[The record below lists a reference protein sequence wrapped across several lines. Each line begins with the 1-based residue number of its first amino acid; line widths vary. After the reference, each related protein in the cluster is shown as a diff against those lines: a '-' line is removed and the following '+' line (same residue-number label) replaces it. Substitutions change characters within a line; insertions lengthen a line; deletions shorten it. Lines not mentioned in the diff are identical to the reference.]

1 MFAQPFDHSFND
13 LFDQYVNMD
22 TSGTDANKDV
32 SFPSEFDQIFP
43 LDSFSTDCGDQSPV
57 ISTAQN
63 TSQSAQDWGK
73 DFWSLSQNPGGST
86 DQGNL
91 SFQDSTQLPA
101 GLDLNIGLEDAAAG
115 HSQASAPRSTPST
128 PPATPGPKAK
138 GGLLPPKII
147 RRHRDS
153 NDRRSL
159 LRKQSFSPGF
169 MRSSQLQKGSCR
181 MAYPEA
187 WAQRL
192 HNFAI
197 RSSDECLPL
206 SPPPSDILVQ
216 QENVPK
222 HTPAQ
227 MNSTAESFQGST
239 ELPRQFDSGY
249 ITQSPAIPMP
259 SPSANAL
266 ASQQQRYLS
275 QASTSALTPSPPS
288 AGDMFSSP
296 RSSDPQSM
304 SSWHSDS
311 LSTQAFHYT
320 PELGGDH
327 QTWWSPIS
335 SEVAQRHVAYQQ
347 MLASPAPQRPIQ
359 ASANHGDLLQGGL
372 MIQLDP
378 TQFDIS
384 SSFPSSTI
392 PTTANNSH
400 NNLSYSLEA
409 HASQKYVDVSSF
421 TTPAIPNPSRSPSIS
436 PKTETSPKN
445 GSAIRDRMVMQNT
458 PRRPH
463 GRKLSGQS
471 TGTPKPAKAP
481 SGLSARPKGGKS
493 VTVSFVNFTAN
504 DSQKIL
510 TGVAPSGSSKTKAR
524 REQEAR
530 DRRRKLSE
538 AALQAVRKAG
548 GDVEALEAVLC

>member
-1 MFAQPFDHSFND
+1 MFAQPFDQSFND
-13 LFDQYVNMD
+13 LFNQYVNMD
-22 TSGTDANKDV
+22 TSSTDAGKDV
-32 SFPSEFDQIFP
+32 SFPSEFDQLFP

-57 ISTAQN
+57 ISTAQHN
-63 TSQSAQDWGK
+63 GQSAQDWGK
-73 DFWSLSQNPGGST
+73 DLWSLSQNTGCST
-86 DQGNL
+86 GQDSY
-91 SFQDSTQLPA
+91 SFQDSTQPPTA
-101 GLDLNIGLEDAAAG
+101 LDLNVGFEADATG
-115 HSQASAPRSTPST
+115 HSQASVPRSTPST
-128 PPATPGPKAK
+128 PPATPGPKVK
-138 GGLLPPKII
+138 GGLFTPKTI
-147 RRHRDS
+147 RHHRES
-153 NDRRSL
+153 NDRRGL
-159 LRKQSFSPGF
+159 LRKQSFPPGL

-192 HNFAI
+192 QNFTI

-216 QENVPK
+216 KENVSTHIPV
-222 HTPAQ
+222 Q
-227 MNSTAESFQGST
+227 MRNAAESFQGST
-239 ELPRQFDSGY
+239 ELPQQIDSGY

-266 ASQQQRYLS
+266 ADQQQRYLS

-288 AGDMFSSP
+288 ARDVFSSP
-296 RSSDPQSM
+296 HSLDPQPM
-304 SSWHSDS
+304 SSWHSES
-311 LSTQAFHYT
+311 LHTPAFQYT
-320 PELGGDH
+320 PELSDH
-327 QTWWSPIS
+327 QTWWSPMP
-335 SEVAQRHVAYQQ
+335 SEVAQRHASYQQ
-347 MLASPAPQRPIQ
+347 MIASPAPQRPVQ

-392 PTTANNSH
+392 PTTTNSH
-400 NNLSYSLEA
+400 DNLSYNLEA
-409 HASQKYVDVSSF
+409 HAPQKYVDVSSF
-421 TTPAIPNPSRSPSIS
+421 TTHAIPNPSKSPSIS
-436 PKTETSPKN
+436 PNAETSPRN
-445 GSAIRDRMVMQNT
+445 GSAIRDGMVMKNA

-463 GRKLSGQS
+463 GRKLPGQL
-471 TGTPKPAKAP
+471 TGTPRPVKTPN
-481 SGLSARPKGGKS
+481 SLSTSPKGGKS

>member
-13 LFDQYVNMD
+13 LFNQYVNMD
-22 TSGTDANKDV
+22 TSSTDANKDV
-32 SFPSEFDQIFP
+32 SFPSEFDQLFA

-57 ISTAQN
+57 ISTAQHN
-63 TSQSAQDWGK
+63 SQPAQDWGK
-73 DFWSLSQNPGGST
+73 DHWSLSQNTGCST
-86 DQGNL
+86 GQDSF
-91 SFQDSTQLPA
+91 SFQDSTQPLTA
-101 GLDLNIGLEDAAAG
+101 LDLSIGLEADATG
-115 HSQASAPRSTPST
+115 NSQTSVPRSTPST
-128 PPATPGPKAK
+128 PPATPGPKVK
-138 GGLLPPKII
+138 GGLFTPKTI
-147 RRHRDS
+147 RHHRES
-153 NDRRSL
+153 NDRRGL
-159 LRKQSFSPGF
+159 LRKQSFSPGL

-192 HNFAI
+192 QNFTI
-197 RSSDECLPL
+197 RSSEECLPL
-206 SPPPSDILVQ
+206 SPPPSDILTQ
-216 QENVPK
+216 QENVSK
-222 HTPAQ
+222 HTPVQ
-227 MNSTAESFQGST
+227 MRNAAEGFQGSAD
-239 ELPRQFDSGY
+239 LPQHIDSGY
-249 ITQSPAIPMP
+249 ITQSPAVPMP

-266 ASQQQRYLS
+266 AGHQQRYLS
-275 QASTSALTPSPPS
+275 QTSTSALTPSPPS
-288 AGDMFSSP
+288 ARDVFSSP
-296 RSSDPQSM
+296 HSSDPQSM
-304 SSWHSDS
+304 PSWHSES
-311 LSTQAFHYT
+311 LNTPAFQYT
-320 PELGGDH
+320 PELSDH
-327 QTWWSPIS
+327 QTWWPPMP
-335 SEVAQRHVAYQQ
+335 SEVAQRHASYQQ
-347 MLASPAPQRPIQ
+347 MIASPAPQRPVQ

-392 PTTANNSH
+392 PTTANNQD
-400 NNLSYSLEA
+400 NLSYNLEA
-409 HASQKYVDVSSF
+409 HASQKYVDASSF
-421 TTPAIPNPSRSPSIS
+421 TTHAIPNPSRSPSIS
-436 PKTETSPKN
+436 PKAETSPRH
-445 GSAIRDRMVMQNT
+445 GSAIRDGMAMKNA

-471 TGTPKPAKAP
+471 TGTPKPVKTP
-481 SGLSARPKGGKS
+481 NSLSTSPKGAKS

>member
-1 MFAQPFDHSFND
+1 
-13 LFDQYVNMD
+13 
-22 TSGTDANKDV
+22 
-32 SFPSEFDQIFP
+32 
-43 LDSFSTDCGDQSPV
+43 
-57 ISTAQN
+57 
-63 TSQSAQDWGK
+63 
-73 DFWSLSQNPGGST
+73 
-86 DQGNL
+86 
-91 SFQDSTQLPA
+91 
-101 GLDLNIGLEDAAAG
+101 
-115 HSQASAPRSTPST
+115 
-128 PPATPGPKAK
+128 
-138 GGLLPPKII
+138 
-147 RRHRDS
+147 
-153 NDRRSL
+153 
-159 LRKQSFSPGF
+159 
-169 MRSSQLQKGSCR
+169 MRSSQLQKGSCG

-187 WAQRL
+187 WAQRPQ
-192 HNFAI
+192 NFAI

-216 QENVPK
+216 QENVRK
-222 HTPAQ
+222 RTPAQ
-227 MNSTAESFQGST
+227 MDSTAESFQGST
-239 ELPRQFDSGY
+239 ELPQQFDPGY

-259 SPSANAL
+259 SPSANVL
-266 ASQQQRYLS
+266 SSQQQRYLS
-275 QASTSALTPSPPS
+275 QANASALTPSPPS

-296 RSSDPQSM
+296 HSSDPRSM
-304 SSWHSDS
+304 SSWHSNS
-311 LSTQAFHYT
+311 LSTPAFQYT
-320 PELGGDH
+320 PELGDH
-327 QTWWSPIS
+327 QTWWSPMP
-335 SEVAQRHVAYQQ
+335 SEAAQRHASYQQ
-347 MLASPAPQRPIQ
+347 MIASPAPQRPIQ

-392 PTTANNSH
+392 PTTANSH
-400 NNLSYSLEA
+400 DNLSYSLEA
-409 HASQKYVDVSSF
+409 HAPQKYVDASSF
-421 TTPAIPNPSRSPSIS
+421 TTPAIVNPSRSPSIS

-445 GSAIRDRMVMQNT
+445 GSAIRDGTVMKTT

-463 GRKLSGQS
+463 DRKLSGQS
-471 TGTPKPAKAP
+471 TSTPKPVKAP
-481 SGLSARPKGGKS
+481 SNLSTRPKGGKS